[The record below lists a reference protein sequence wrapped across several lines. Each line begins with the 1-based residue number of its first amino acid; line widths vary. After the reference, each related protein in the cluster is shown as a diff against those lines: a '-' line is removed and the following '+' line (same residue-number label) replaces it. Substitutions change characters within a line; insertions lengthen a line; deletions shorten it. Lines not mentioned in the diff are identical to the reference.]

1 MPSEVNFT
9 IGDLDFQEKF
19 RESHKSFIQGF
30 PILTT
35 TIKVAFDRSP
45 ENITL
50 VDGLIY
56 DLSRE
61 AVNRFSE
68 IGLLCANGVGNGA
81 SIILR
86 SMFEYL
92 VTAKYLHIYPEKA
105 EDFIN
110 YLFVQMRIVRE
121 QTQKIYGKDFVT
133 AEYREMVEENFER
146 VKEKFTYLMKDGRVK
161 TKPNWSDMGMV
172 DMAIKSGLSQFI
184 ILAYYFPIEKSHPS
198 ALFVLNRKNQ
208 EEEIVSQTLMIS
220 HRMMIELLTLQHEH
234 FGINELKP
242 LIGQCLQDFDEIW
255 KRYKITGGT

>member
-9 IGDLDFQEKF
+9 IGDLEFQEKF
-19 RESHKSFIQGF
+19 RESQKDFIQGF

-35 TIKVAFDRSP
+35 TKKVAFDRSS

-50 VDGLIY
+50 ADGLIY

-68 IGLLCANGVGNGA
+68 IGLLCANGVGDGA

-86 SMFEYL
+86 SMFEFL
-92 VTAKYLHIYPEKA
+92 VTARYLHFYPEKA

-110 YLFVQMRIVRE
+110 YLFVQMR
-121 QTQKIYGKDFVT
+121 
-133 AEYREMVEENFER
+133 
-146 VKEKFTYLMKDGRVK
+146 KEKFTYLMKDGRTK
-161 TKPNWSDMGMV
+161 TKSKWSDMSMV

-208 EEEIVSQTLMIS
+208 EEEMVSQTLMIS
-220 HRMMIELLTLQHEH
+220 HRMMIELLVLQHEH

-255 KRYKITGGT
+255 KKYKTIDGAKGA